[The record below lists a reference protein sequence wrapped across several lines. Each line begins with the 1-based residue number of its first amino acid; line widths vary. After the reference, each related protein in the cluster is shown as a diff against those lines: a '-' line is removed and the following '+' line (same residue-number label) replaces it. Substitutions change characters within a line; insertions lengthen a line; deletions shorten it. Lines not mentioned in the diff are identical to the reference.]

1 MLSPILVYI
10 IVALIAG
17 VGSFFISYRF
27 NKSAYAATNRSGDFG
42 TPRGGFFALLGGAL
56 IAMLFVN
63 LGFQFGFI
71 PSEAGGTAFMLAIG
85 LGAASGVTGMFMGT
99 SNRSQKKDGKD
110 ESDGSK

>member
-17 VGSFFISYRF
+17 VGGFYISYRF

-63 LGFQFGFI
+63 IGYQFGFI
-71 PSEAGGTAFMLAIG
+71 PTGAGSIAFMLAIG
-85 LGAASGVTGMFMGT
+85 LGAASGIAGMFMGT
-99 SNRSQKKDGKD
+99 SNRSKKEENKDDG
-110 ESDGSK
+110 DGSK